1 MYPFKRILFATDFSA
16 ASEAIVP
23 HVKEMVRQNL
33 ATLVIVHAFDPVS
46 AMFTDPSTLVEAFPV
61 FRRSVEKR
69 MEKFAHDNFPDQG
82 KELVI
87 TEGDPADVIPNT
99 IERYGV
105 DLLMMATHGEGLFR
119 RMLLGSVTSKMLH
132 DVNCAVWT
140 GVHEAPTR
148 HSPCLPYKSIV
159 CAVSSDDEAQAI
171 WKAADSFANSYGAK
185 LSVAHTVE
193 MPAVSWDVDL
203 SPMRQQ
209 MLDMAG
215 DRLALMKN
223 QLGVAGE
230 VKLYEGSVSIGLQ
243 QAVRDAEADLVI
255 TGRGHAQGHFSR
267 FMSHLYAIVRDSPCP
282 VLSI

>member
-1 MYPFKRILFATDFSA
+1 MYPFKRILFATDFSP

-23 HVKEMVRQNL
+23 HVKEMVRHNL
-33 ATLVIVHAFDPVS
+33 ASLVIVHAFDPVS
-46 AMFTDPSTLVEAFPV
+46 AMFTDPATLIESFPV
-61 FRRSVEKR
+61 FRAAVEKR
-69 MEKFAHDNFPDQG
+69 MEKFAHDHFSDQG

-87 TEGDPADVIPNT
+87 TEGDPAEVIPKT
-99 IERYGV
+99 IERYGT
-105 DLLMMATHGEGLFR
+105 DLLMMATHGEGSFR

-140 GVHEAPTR
+140 GVHEKPKAHAPV
-148 HSPCLPYKSIV
+148 LPYKSIV

-171 WKAADSFANSYGAK
+171 WKAADSFANYYGAK
-185 LSVAHTVE
+185 LTVAHSVE

-223 QLGVAGE
+223 QLGVSGE
-230 VKLYEGSVSIGLQ
+230 VKLYEGSVSVGLQ
-243 QAVRDAEADLVI
+243 QAVSDAEGDLVI

-267 FMSHLYAIVRDSPCP
+267 FISHLYAIVRDSPCP

>member
-23 HVKEMVRQNL
+23 HVKEMVRHNL
-33 ATLVIVHAFDPVS
+33 ASLVIVHAFDPVS
-46 AMFTDPSTLVEAFPV
+46 AMFTDPATLVESFPV
-61 FRRSVEKR
+61 FRAAVEKR
-69 MEKFAHDNFPDQG
+69 MEKFAHGNFPDQG

-87 TEGDPADVIPNT
+87 TEGDPSGVIPKT
-99 IERYGV
+99 IERYGA
-105 DLLMMATHGEGLFR
+105 DLLMMATHGEGRFR

-140 GVHEAPTR
+140 GVHEDPKG
-148 HSPCLPYKSIV
+148 HIPVLPYKSIV
-159 CAVSSDDEAQAI
+159 CAVSSDEEAQAI
-171 WKAADSFANSYGAK
+171 WKAADSFASYYGAK
-185 LSVAHTVE
+185 LTVAHTVE

-215 DRLALMKN
+215 ERLSLMKN
-223 QLGVAGE
+223 QLGVSGE
-230 VKLYEGSVSIGLQ
+230 VKLYEGSVSVGLQ
-243 QAVRDAEADLVI
+243 QAVRNAEADLVI
-255 TGRGHAQGHFSR
+255 TGRGHAQGHFSS

-282 VLSI
+282 VLSV